1 MIYKV
6 KMHVAQI
13 CLVGLTFLFRATFAF
28 YLPGLAP
35 INYCTEATR
44 KTASC
49 QSNLPLYVNRLDSAK
64 SILSYEYDKF
74 DFCQSNS
81 TAANPVEN
89 LGQVLF
95 GERIRLSP
103 YSIKFLEPQ
112 SCIPVCTKVYK
123 PSDSVSMA
131 KLQFLKNGILLN
143 YQQHWIVDNLP
154 VTWCLLSED
163 QKKQLCL
170 PSFPLGCYVS
180 SNGERRDACASF
192 SFDSRLSSGNTAYVF
207 NHVNLTVTY
216 HGSAGSSWGDSLENA
231 GRVISVRAEP
241 MSLAHSAGLA
251 SLDCSSASQPAL
263 AIPIEKALDKELKIT
278 YTYSVNFIRDD
289 KIRWSSRWDYILQSM
304 PHSSIQWFT
313 LINALVI
320 VIFLSGMVA
329 MILLRTLHKDI
340 ARYNNNGVGASQ
352 QQLEDAAEEF
362 GWKLVHADVFRTPDC
377 PLLLCVLTG
386 SGAQVAC
393 MSVITLAFACLGFL
407 SPANRGALMT
417 CAVVLYPLLGSPA
430 GYVSARLYK
439 RFQGVAWKTQVLL
452 TALLCPGLVF
462 GVFFILNL
470 MLWAKGSSA
479 AVPFATIVGLLALW
493 LCVSA
498 VLCRGYFGYKKS
510 VIELPVRVNQ
520 IPRQVPRQ
528 SLFLRTAPSIL
539 AGGILPFGCIFIQ
552 LHLIFNSIWGT
563 EVFYMFGFLF
573 LAFLILLITCSET
586 AVLLCYFQLCAEN
599 HRWWWRAYL
608 TGGATSIYLLLY
620 SVHYYATKMAVD
632 GAVSAC
638 LFFGYTAIIALMCF
652 LLTGSV
658 SFFATF
664 WFVRKIYSVVKV
676 D

>member
-1 MIYKV
+1 
-6 KMHVAQI
+6 
-13 CLVGLTFLFRATFAF
+13 
-28 YLPGLAP
+28 
-35 INYCTEATR
+35 
-44 KTASC
+44 
-49 QSNLPLYVNRLDSAK
+49 
-64 SILSYEYDKF
+64 
-74 DFCQSNS
+74 
-81 TAANPVEN
+81 
-89 LGQVLF
+89 
-95 GERIRLSP
+95 
-103 YSIKFLEPQ
+103 
-112 SCIPVCTKVYK
+112 
-123 PSDSVSMA
+123 
-131 KLQFLKNGILLN
+131 
-143 YQQHWIVDNLP
+143 
-154 VTWCLLSED
+154 
-163 QKKQLCL
+163 
-170 PSFPLGCYVS
+170 
-180 SNGERRDACASF
+180 
-192 SFDSRLSSGNTAYVF
+192 
-207 NHVNLTVTY
+207 
-216 HGSAGSSWGDSLENA
+216 
-231 GRVISVRAEP
+231 
-241 MSLAHSAGLA
+241 
-251 SLDCSSASQPAL
+251 
-263 AIPIEKALDKELKIT
+263 
-278 YTYSVNFIRDD
+278 
-289 KIRWSSRWDYILQSM
+289 SM

-340 ARYNNNGVGASQ
+340 ARYNNNG

-439 RFQGVAWKTQVLL
+439 RFQGVAWKTQ
-452 TALLCPGLVF
+452 
-462 GVFFILNL
+462 
-470 MLWAKGSSA
+470 GSSA

-493 LCVSA
+493 LCVS
-498 VLCRGYFGYKKS
+498 VPLCFAGAYFGYKKS

-652 LLTGSV
+652 LLTETNKIRAMIESVLRFLLTARFVAVEGCLRVRQAASSAAMQEPTALAFAPAYPVVVEANQLIALLGTTPRLLLLGSHEV
-658 SFFATF
+658 RRNQTQVRAVRLPLAIRRLAEPALVIKSHHTALVEAQLRELGFQLRFFFAQLQQTDSLLRLQQL
-664 WFVRKIYSVVKV
+664 FVQAASRARPTVLDLSPIWGAAPLLATAEFCPVARRMA
-676 D
+676 